1 MANENL
7 PSIPTT
13 RTCPFDPPP
22 EYKRLR
28 IEQPISKVQTPRG
41 DTAWLVTK
49 YEDIITVLSDQR
61 FSSDPRTPGFPT
73 YITGNV
79 PPPPGFFLQADDPD
93 HKRLRRAVTK
103 EFLTAY
109 VDTLRPK
116 MQQVFDS
123 ILDDVL
129 KMTPPVDLVK
139 VLTVPAASQIIC
151 ELLGVPLEDYHLVHE
166 ATEIILDRSRST
178 EETEVA
184 AINLM
189 GYFDRLVTAK
199 EVTPTEDLL
208 SNLIKEARQNG
219 QPNHEE
225 LVGLAALLLLSGYDT
240 VSLVMGL
247 GIVTLLQHPD
257 QLASFLADPSLGPTL
272 VDELVRYTSINHAG
286 LPRAATTNVEV
297 GSQLI
302 RVGEGVLVMV
312 NSGNRDESA
321 FENPDSFNI
330 HRKERNHV
338 GFGHGIHK
346 CLGIHFAYVE
356 LEIAFLTLFRRIPSL
371 RLATDIEHQSFRHEM
386 VLYGLKTLPVTW

>member
-7 PSIPTT
+7 SSIPTT

-49 YEDIITVLSDQR
+49 YEDIITVLTDQR

-129 KMTPPVDLVK
+129 KMTPPVNLVK

-151 ELLGVPLEDYHLVHE
+151 ELLGVPLEDYHLVRD
-166 ATEIILDRSRST
+166 ATEIILDRGRSA

-257 QLASFLADPSLGPTL
+257 QLASFLADPSLGTTL
-272 VDELVRYTSINHAG
+272 VDELVRYTSINHTG
-286 LPRAATTNVEV
+286 LPRAATANVEV
-297 GSQLI
+297 GGQLI
-302 RVGEGVLVMV
+302 RAGEGVLVMV

-330 HRKERNHV
+330 HSKERNHV

-346 CLGIHFAYVE
+346 CLGIHFAYAE

-371 RLATDIEHQSFRHEM
+371 RLATDIENLSFRHEM

>member
-1 MANENL
+1 MANQEL
-7 PSIPTT
+7 PLIPTN
-13 RTCPFDPPP
+13 RTCPFHPPS
-22 EYKRLR
+22 EYKQLR
-28 IEQPISKVQTPRG
+28 IEQPISKVQTTRG

-49 YEDIITVLSDQR
+49 YKDIITVLSDHR
-61 FSSDPRTPGFPT
+61 FSSDPRTLGFPT

-103 EFLTAY
+103 EFLSVY

-116 MQQVFDS
+116 MQQVFDN

-151 ELLGVPLEDYHLVHE
+151 ELLGVSLEEYPLVRE
-166 ATEIILDRSRST
+166 ATEIILDVGRSA

-189 GYFDRLVTAK
+189 GYFDQLVIAK
-199 EVTPTEDLL
+199 KVSPTDDLL
-208 SNLIKEARQNG
+208 SNLIKEAGQNG

-257 QLASFLADPSLGPTL
+257 QLASFLADPSLATAL
-272 VDELVRYTSINHAG
+272 VDELVRYVSINHAG
-286 LPRAATTNVEV
+286 LPRAATADVEV
-297 GSQLI
+297 GGQLI
-302 RVGEGVLVMV
+302 RAGEGVVVMV

-321 FENPDSFNI
+321 FENPDSFDI

-346 CLGIHFAYVE
+346 CLGIHFAYAE
-356 LEIAFLTLFRRIPSL
+356 LEIAFLTLFCRIPDL
-371 RLATDIEHQSFRHEM
+371 RLATNIENLSFRHEM